1 MGLFGRK
8 RANCTICNKEIT
20 HKHKAK
26 REWYVKSPLCG
37 DCYLDKMKQSYDATI
52 TQSCVICKIKSKVT
66 DLWEPRWQWDM
77 EGLLCKKCF
86 DEKESN
92 FKTVKDFCSICGCK
106 LKAFNRFHP
115 KSKWKLKGLLCKNC
129 WDSQKIH
136 EKENRSN

>member
-26 REWYVKSPLCG
+26 KEWYVKSPLC
-37 DCYLDKMKQSYDATI
+37 A
-52 TQSCVICKIKSKVT
+52 
-66 DLWEPRWQWDM
+66 
-77 EGLLCKKCF
+77 

-92 FKTVKDFCSICGCK
+92 FKTDKDFCSICGCK

-136 EKENRSN
+136 EKKNRSN